1 MLDFTARNQ
10 NFFNNQPT
18 NNNME
23 KQDKQYVNAEGK
35 FLGTVKRP
43 GNGWLG
49 MEAKSGSEFVRV
61 PVVIADEGEQ
71 KGKEIVWKGYLTE
84 KATERT
90 LKTLDDIF
98 GSGWTMQ
105 QLEDQAVPNW
115 VGTEV
120 RVTVQGEEYNGEMRF
135 KIKWLNPVKAPAVAM
150 EVDRIKALDAK
161 LAEVRGG
168 APAPVAPVAKTH
180 DAEGDEIPF

>member
-1 MLDFTARNQ
+1 
-10 NFFNNQPT
+10 
-18 NNNME
+18 ME
-23 KQDKQYVNAEGK
+23 KQDRQYVNAEGK
-35 FLGTVKRP
+35 FLATVKRP

-61 PVVIADEGEQ
+61 PVVIADEGDQ

-98 GSGWTMQ
+98 GTGWTMQ
-105 QLEDQAVPNW
+105 QLEDQSVQNW

-120 RVTVQGEEYNGEMRF
+120 RVTVQGEEYNGETRF
-135 KIKWLNPVKAPAVAM
+135 KIKWLNPIKAPAVAM
-150 EVDRIKALDAK
+150 EADRIKALDAK
-161 LAEVRGG
+161 LAEIRGG
-168 APAPVAPVAKTH
+168 APTPAAKPSTET
-180 DAEGDEIPF
+180 DDIPF

>member
-1 MLDFTARNQ
+1 
-10 NFFNNQPT
+10 
-18 NNNME
+18 
-23 KQDKQYVNAEGK
+23 
-35 FLGTVKRP
+35 
-43 GNGWLG
+43 
-49 MEAKSGSEFVRV
+49 
-61 PVVIADEGEQ
+61 
-71 KGKEIVWKGYLTE
+71 
-84 KATERT
+84 
-90 LKTLDDIF
+90 
-98 GSGWTMQ
+98 
-105 QLEDQAVPNW
+105 

-168 APAPVAPVAKTH
+168 APAPVAVVVKTH